1 MSNALTRLVFDPVDP
16 ERERVPRRYQFAA
29 DSRAALITGAVGLVA
44 LVAAA
49 AVGIPS
55 VGMTHFLFA
64 YLIGWVFCVSV
75 ALGAL
80 FFVMIQHLT
89 KARWSTTIRRIPEAI
104 AANFPLLA
112 LAGIPILLGMHD
124 LFHWTHEDLYE
135 VGSETFDPILY
146 GKRGYLNIP
155 FYIGRY
161 ALFFAIWSLIGRK
174 LYTLSVRNDTAPS
187 AQNTVDMRWW
197 SALGMPLFAVT
208 VSFAGYDFL
217 MGTDPHWFSTMFG
230 VYFFAGGLLGAIC
243 LITFIALFLKRGGMV
258 DAEIT
263 REHLQDMAKFMFGF
277 TVFWAYVSFCQYM
290 LYWYA
295 NLPEE
300 IVWFQKRFSPG
311 WASVAV
317 SLLLLHF
324 AVPFFVMLV
333 RQSKRTYPILG
344 TVAVWLLVM
353 HFVDIWW
360 IAMPAMLPEG
370 IEHAA
375 SPEHASAEADHGQ
388 ELLASLQTAV
398 APGTAG
404 PVAPD
409 TPATTMVLEV
419 VPPSFPVIELLAWVG
434 LFGLMISATFARLG
448 RHALTPYSD
457 PFFND
462 SLKFENV

>member
-29 DSRAALITGAVGLVA
+29 DSRASLITGAVGLVA
-44 LVAAA
+44 LVVAA
-49 AVGIPS
+49 AVGIPG

-75 ALGAL
+75 ALGSL

-89 KARWSTTIRRIPEAI
+89 SARWSTTIRRIPEAI
-104 AANFPLLA
+104 AANFPLIA

-161 ALFFAIWSLIGRK
+161 VLFFGIWSLIGHK

-197 SALGMPLFAVT
+197 SAFGMPLFAVT

-230 VYFFAGGLLGAIC
+230 VYFFAGGFLGAVC
-243 LITFIALFLKRGGMV
+243 LITFIALFLKRGGML
-258 DAEIT
+258 DAEVT
-263 REHLQDMAKFMFGF
+263 REHIQDMAKFMFGF
-277 TVFWAYVSFCQYM
+277 TVFWAYVSFSQYM

-333 RQSKRTYPILG
+333 RQSKRTYPILA

-353 HFVDIWW
+353 HWVDLWW
-360 IAMPAMLPEG
+360 IAMPSMLPQG

-375 SPEHASAEADHGQ
+375 SPEHASAAVQGGQ
-388 ELLASLQTAV
+388 QLLASLQTAI
-398 APGTAG
+398 APGTI
-404 PVAPD
+404 APE
-409 TPATTMVLEV
+409 TPATQMVLEV

-434 LFGLMISATFARLG
+434 LFGLLLSATFARLG

-462 SLKFENV
+462 SLRFENV